1 MSGEF
6 ILIFASAIRLTL
18 TPCFVYSFI
27 LSRESYDEADADDK
41 RARTPMTKQS
51 TGTKGEPGKSGI
63 GNAGKE
69 WE

>member
-51 TGTKGEPGKSGI
+51 TGTNG
-63 GNAGKE
+63 
-69 WE
+69 